1 MNIKTCK
8 KCEKDFYYK
17 VTSMNVPGG
26 KEREY
31 IYCPYCNE
39 ENGSK
44 VTSGFV
50 FTYKIED
57 VKA

>member
-1 MNIKTCK
+1 MDTTICKNENCK
-8 KCEKDFYYK
+8 KEFRYE

-31 IYCPYCNE
+31 LNCPYCKE
-39 ENGSK
+39 ENGSF

-50 FTYKIED
+50 RSYKIED
-57 VKA
+57 